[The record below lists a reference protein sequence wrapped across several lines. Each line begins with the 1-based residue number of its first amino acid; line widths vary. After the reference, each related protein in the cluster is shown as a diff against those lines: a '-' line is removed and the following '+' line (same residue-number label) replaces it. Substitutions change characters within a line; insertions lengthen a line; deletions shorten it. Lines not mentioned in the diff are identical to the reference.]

1 MILRLKRQHVNLLK
15 EEARKV
21 HPIEACAML
30 FGKLTQKEAV
40 VKRVVVA
47 PNKLRSP
54 ARFEIDP
61 KTFVNALTEADKEG
75 LDFIGLFHSHPA
87 PAKPSL
93 IDLKYMKL
101 WGDAIWLILSTIDS
115 GIAAFQMTHN
125 KVHEVSITV
134 R

>member
-1 MILRLKRQHVNLLK
+1 MILGLERQHVNLLK

-40 VKRVVVA
+40 VERVVVA
-47 PNKLRSP
+47 SNKLQSTI
-54 ARFEIDP
+54 RFEIDP
-61 KTFVNALTEADKEG
+61 ETFVKAFTEAEREG

-87 PAKPSL
+87 PAMPSP

-101 WGDAIWLILSTIDS
+101 WGDILWLILSSTNGS
-115 GIAAFQMTHN
+115 LAAFQIVN
-125 KVHEVSITV
+125 GKVNEITIKV
-134 R
+134 E

>member
-1 MILRLKRQHVNLLK
+1 MQRQHVNLLK
-15 EEARKV
+15 GEARKV

-47 PNKLRSP
+47 SNKLQST

-61 KTFVNALTEADKEG
+61 ETFVNAFTEAEREG

-87 PAKPSL
+87 PAIPSL

-101 WGDAIWLILSTIDS
+101 WGDALWLILSSTNGS
-115 GIAAFQMTHN
+115 LAAYQMRN
-125 KVHEVSITV
+125 GKVREITV
-134 R
+134 KVE

>member
-1 MILRLKRQHVNLLK
+1 MILRLKRQHVDLLK

-21 HPIEACAML
+21 HPVEACAML
-30 FGKLTQKEAV
+30 FGELTQKEAV

-47 PNKLRSP
+47 PNKLRSTV
-54 ARFEIDP
+54 RFEIDP
-61 KTFVNALTEADKEG
+61 ETFANAFTEAYREG

-101 WGDAIWLILSTIDS
+101 WGDAIWLILSSTS
-115 GIAAFQMTHN
+115 GSLAAYQMRDCRVQEIIM
-125 KVHEVSITV
+125 KAE
-134 R
+134 